1 MNGNISNNIEGAFK
15 KVKNIGSKKF
25 SSVSLKKLISSNK
38 FIIIINI
45 KKMNIT
51 LKRQLKYLL

>member
-15 KVKNIGSKKF
+15 KVKYVGIKIF
-25 SSVSLKKLISSNK
+25 SSVSLKKLNSSNK
-38 FIIIINI
+38 FIIIIII
-45 KKMNIT
+45 KKMNVT

>member
-15 KVKNIGSKKF
+15 KVKYIGSKKF